1 MKKNDAEKLQNEYEK
16 LVAGLQE
23 AGDRGEDED
32 MLANP
37 GASFVCT

>member
-1 MKKNDAEKLQNEYEK
+1 MGLVKSAEKLQNEYEK

-23 AGDRGEDED
+23 ANEHREDED

-37 GASFVCT
+37 GGFQQ